1 MDIKALIDQ
10 AIRSGKPALDE
21 NVSKEILKKY
31 GVPVAS
37 EKVVPG
43 RDKAVEAAL
52 AYGFPVVLKGLGAEL
67 MHKTEMGLVHLNL
80 DSVEAVGQAA
90 DLIAQ
95 RAGDKLEGILVQP
108 QIKGKREFVA
118 GLFQDAQFGPVVMF
132 GLGGVFTEALSDV
145 AFRLAP
151 ITEADARGMLEDIR
165 AKTLLKDFRGEKAAN
180 IDSLVK
186 TLVGLS
192 RIGVEHPEIAEID
205 INPLIVTSDGDVC
218 AVDAM
223 MALSG
228 TSDAKTF
235 QPPVSPDFIQ
245 GFFNPKSIA
254 FVGASSGFG
263 KWGHLVFIQ
272 TSSGGFSGEIYLVN
286 QKGGTIAGR
295 PVYTSVAEI
304 PGEVDLAVVT
314 VPAAAVSGLLPQFKA
329 KGIKNMLLIASGF
342 GETGEEGKNLEKQ
355 LVEEAREAGILILGA
370 NTMGVCNPHA
380 NFFGMGSG
388 ARPTPGSTAVVAQS
402 GNMGVQLLAFAEQQ
416 GIGIRGFCGAGN
428 ESMIAIEDYLDAFEA
443 DPLTQNIMLYLENVK
458 NGRRFFQSARE
469 FSLKK
474 PIVLLK
480 GGQSKVGS
488 KAAAS
493 HTGALTTDS
502 KLFDAVCRQAGIVKV
517 DYTMD
522 MLDLAA
528 CFSSLPLPKGPRVG
542 IMTLGGGWGVVTADL
557 CAKYGLEV
565 PELSKD
571 LIEAF
576 DKILPPF
583 WSKSNPIDIV
593 AERNLKT
600 PVTIIEKLLQ
610 WDECDAV
617 INLGILGR
625 KFFIKRLAGFIRKT
639 DPGFSE
645 EYLDNVVN
653 TTTDFEK
660 QYVED
665 IVRLMEK
672 YRKPVIGAKLVE
684 DDGSKAIYGNEGST
698 MNSVFLPTLERAVKV
713 ISHMYKYSHF
723 VQTATG
729 KGK

>member
-1 MDIKALIDQ
+1 LDIKALIDHEIQ
-10 AIRSGKPALDE
+10 SGKPALDE
-21 NVSKEILKKY
+21 NVSKQILNEY

-37 EKVVPG
+37 ETVAPN
-43 RDKAVEAAL
+43 RDKAVEAAR

-80 DSVEAVGQAA
+80 ENEAAVTRAA
-90 DLIAQ
+90 DLITE

-145 AFRLAP
+145 VFRLAP
-151 ITEADARGMLEDIR
+151 LSEADARQMLSDIK
-165 AKTLLKDFRGEKAAN
+165 AKALLDDFRGEKGADR
-180 IDSLVK
+180 DSLVK
-186 TLVGLS
+186 ALVGLS
-192 RIGVEHPEIAEID
+192 KIGVDYPEISEID
-205 INPLIVTSDGDVC
+205 INPMIVTSDGEVC

-223 MALSG
+223 MALS
-228 TSDAKTF
+228 TPSDANVF
-235 QPPVSPDFIQ
+235 APPVDPNFIK
-245 GFFNPKSIA
+245 GFFDPKAIA

-272 TSSGGFSGEIYLVN
+272 TASGGYKGDIYLVN
-286 QKGGTIAGR
+286 PKGGTIAGR
-295 PVYTSVAEI
+295 TVYTSVTEI
-304 PGEVDLAVVT
+304 PGEVDMAVVT
-314 VPAAAVSGLLPQFKA
+314 VPAAAVPALIPQFKE
-329 KGIKNMLLIASGF
+329 KGIKSMLLISSGF
-342 GETGEEGKNLEKQ
+342 GEVGDDGKKLEKE
-355 LVEEAREAGILILGA
+355 LVDAAREAGILILGA

-380 NFFGMGSG
+380 PLFGMGSG
-388 ARPTPGSTAVVAQS
+388 ARPLPGATSVVAQS

-428 ESMIAIEDYLDAFEA
+428 ESMIAIEDYLDAFQQ
-443 DPLTQNIMLYLENVK
+443 DPLTQNIILYLENVK
-458 NGRRFFQSARE
+458 NGRRFYESARR

-502 KLFDAVCRQAGIVKV
+502 KLFDAVCKQAGIVKV

-565 PELSKD
+565 PELSD
-571 LIEAF
+571 ELIEAF

-625 KFFIKRLAGFIRKT
+625 KFFIKRLSGFIRQV
-639 DPGFSE
+639 DP
-645 EYLDNVVN
+645 EYPEDKLDDVVN
-653 TTTDFEK
+653 TTVDFEK
-660 QYVED
+660 RYVED
-665 IVRLMEK
+665 VIHLMEK
-672 YRKPVIGAKLVE
+672 YQKPVIGAKLVE
-684 DDGSKAIYGNEGST
+684 DDGSKAIYGAEGSSL
-698 MNSVFLPTLERAVKV
+698 NSVFLPTLERTVKV

-729 KGK
+729 KE